1 MNIPQMEA
9 ARIVAKLDGLPDWN
23 AVLQKEVLAG
33 DKLDMPN
40 SSYTAAAIEAAPDHA
55 VGHVWTPEAASPV
68 GFSPIFPYGFG
79 AAGDINTTARSL
91 VKWLRLQIND
101 GKIPETD
108 RYLVSAENLDKTRQI

>member
-1 MNIPQMEA
+1 ML
-9 ARIVAKLDGLPDWN
+9 VANHNRAESRFVPMASVGTSRANDRPIDYLIERKLDGLPDWN

-68 GFSPIFPYGFG
+68 DFSPIFPYGFG

-91 VKWLRLQIND
+91 VKWLRL
-101 GKIPETD
+101 
-108 RYLVSAENLDKTRQI
+108 